1 MAWAYRFSLP
11 IVNFDATGTTHTT
24 VSETAAT
31 AYVVGDLVVLAVS
44 YVKASDTTVS
54 IADNLGNTYT
64 EISGAHIFSATDN
77 NIGARIF
84 YCFVTTAGTATIT
97 ATYGAASTYTGIFAS
112 VYNGISA
119 LDGASSD
126 KRTGSGT
133 AGTDTLTSNAYTV
146 SAAPAMCW
154 AVGMDANITNGDDMT
169 AGTGA
174 TRRLAGKKS
183 NGLATFIA
191 TEDENVSATG
201 SNTATFSLAQTG
213 SAYHCVQVV
222 FTEGSVAAPNIY
234 VANPNRGTFQSMNL
248 R

>member
-11 IVNFDATGTTHTT
+11 IVNFDATGTTHTS
-24 VSETAAT
+24 VSETAGT
-31 AYVVGDLVVLAVS
+31 AYAVGDLVVLAVS

-54 IADNLGNTYT
+54 VADNLGNTYT

-84 YCFVTTAGTATIT
+84 YSFVTTAGTATIT
-97 ATYGAASTYTGIFAS
+97 ATYGAASSYTGIFAS
-112 VYNGISA
+112 VYNGIST
-119 LDGASSD
+119 LDGSSSD
-126 KRTGSGT
+126 KRTSSGT
-133 AGTDTLTSNAYTV
+133 AGTDTLTSNAYSVT
-146 SAAPAMCW
+146 AAPAMSW
-154 AVGMDANITNGDDMT
+154 AVGMDANIANGDDMT

-191 TEDENVSATG
+191 TEDENVSVTG

-222 FTEGSVAAPNIY
+222 FTASGGGSSSANVAWVRA
-234 VANPNRGTFQSMNL
+234 
-248 R
+248 